1 MQAFYRS
8 RFTWVTYI
16 LLAFYGYFL
25 NILGPITPFLRDE
38 LNLSYTISSLHF
50 TAFAVGMLV
59 TGLTGDFL
67 IQRVGRARSLWIG
80 AAGMSLGAVLLVL
93 GRNPVMTI
101 SATFIMGCIGSLIL
115 VVVPAALSDAYKE
128 KSAIAISEAN
138 LLSSLINAAAPL
150 LVGWFAYTLFGW
162 RLALIL
168 GALSLVI
175 LFAFLGKS
183 VSPLAVKSDSNL
195 NESRLPFLYWVYW
208 FALVLAVSVEF
219 CMIFWSA
226 DYLENVLGLVKAN
239 AAQAVSLF
247 LAGMIGG
254 RFACSRLAHTLSSRK
269 MILGSIL
276 LAAVGFLL
284 FWTATSPWIGMT
296 GLGITGLGVASL
308 YPLIISLAIGASG
321 GNTVKASTRA
331 TLASGTAIL
340 ALPLV
345 LGRLADLVGLKQA
358 YGVVAVLLVTV
369 LIVIL
374 VTSRI
379 EGYINRRSLESSPE
393 EQGK

>member
-1 MQAFYRS
+1 MQNTFYRS

-16 LLAFYGYFL
+16 LLSFYGYFL

-38 LNLSYTISSLHF
+38 LKLSYTISSFHF

-67 IQRVGRARSLWIG
+67 IRRVGRIRSLWIG
-80 AAGMSLGAVLLVL
+80 AAGMSLGAVVLVL
-93 GRNPVMTI
+93 GHNPIITI
-101 SATFIMGCIGSLIL
+101 GATFIMGCIGSLIL
-115 VVVPAALSDAYKE
+115 VIVPGALSDEYKE

-138 LLSSLINAAAPL
+138 LLSSLINAVAPL

-168 GALSLVI
+168 GALSLLI
-175 LFAFLGKS
+175 LYAFLGKS
-183 VSPLAVKSDSNL
+183 ISPIAVKSDPNL
-195 NESRLPFLYWVYW
+195 KGSRLTFLYWVYW
-208 FALVLAVSVEF
+208 FALVLSVSVEF

-226 DYLENVLGLVKAN
+226 DYLESILGMDKAN

-247 LAGMIGG
+247 MAGMIGG

-269 MILGSIL
+269 MVLGAIL
-276 LAAVGFLL
+276 LAAVGFFL
-284 FWTATSPWIGMT
+284 FWTAASPWIGMT
-296 GLGITGLGVASL
+296 GLAITGLGVASL
-308 YPLIISLAIGASG
+308 YPLIVSLAIAASG
-321 GNTVKASTRA
+321 GNTVQASTRA

-358 YGVVAVLLVTV
+358 YVVVAILLVTV
-369 LIVIL
+369 LLVVL
-374 VTSRI
+374 VTDRI
-379 EGYINRRSLESSPE
+379 EASASHRAPGGSPE
-393 EQGK
+393 R